1 MWRRHSEAEEMAMLS
16 LEARLYECGAESM
29 AAAAAL
35 QALAAA
41 QLAAGRATEAE
52 ALCQRCLKIRC
63 SSTSPMQTLPSELC
77 MMVI

>member
-1 MWRRHSEAEEMAMLS
+1 MLS
-16 LEARLYECGAESM
+16 LEARQYECGAESM
-29 AAAAAL
+29 AAAASL

-63 SSTSPMQTLPSELC
+63 SSTPLRHPSEDA
-77 MMVI
+77 